1 MAFLGFFIWFV
12 CGFDIK
18 RIGAFDCKR
27 FTAVEAQCWFYSSCE
42 MDIGHL

>member
-18 RIGAFDCKR
+18 RIGSFDCKR
-27 FTAVEAQCWFYSSCE
+27 FTVEAQCWFYSSCE